1 MSSIPTDPTIIL
13 SDLHLGHRASKIHDP
28 AQLSPILKEA
38 STVVFNGDTAEMRT
52 PADRLIG
59 RRLAADLARVCHS
72 IGCRSVFLNGNHDPV
87 ISKIDH
93 LDLMDGRA
101 LVTHGDI
108 LFLGVAPWSKKALAY
123 RKIHLRALAQLGPDA
138 LMNFE
143 KRLLATKRTS
153 IKLQLM
159 EHAVSRSGSIPPG
172 IRLLMQQLWPP
183 HRILMILQAW
193 LETPA
198 LAGQLT
204 ELFRPAARYILIGH
218 THYPGHWR
226 HRQVNIVNT
235 GSFVLHFGAL
245 AAILNGASLELRKV
259 QEKKGNFILGKTVA
273 RFHEAQAVAPE
284 LA

>member
-38 STVVFNGDTAEMRT
+38 GTVIFNGDTAEMRT
-52 PADRLIG
+52 STDRPIG
-59 RRLAADLARVCHS
+59 RRLAAELARVCHS
-72 IGCRSVFLNGNHDPV
+72 IGCRSIFINGNHDPV
-87 ISKIDH
+87 ISRIDH
-93 LDLMDGRA
+93 LDLMGGRA

-123 RKIHLRALAQLGPDA
+123 RKIHLRALAHLGPDA

-153 IKLQLM
+153 IKLQLL
-159 EHAVSRSGSIPPG
+159 EHVVSRSGTIPPG
-172 IRLLMQQLWPP
+172 IRLLLHQLWPP
-183 HRILMILQAW
+183 HRIFMILQAW

-204 ELFRPAARYILIGH
+204 ELFRPAARYVLIGH
-218 THYPGHWR
+218 THFPGHWR
-226 HRQVNIVNT
+226 HRQVIVINT

-245 AAILNGASLELRKV
+245 AAVIDGASLKIRKV
-259 QEKKGNFILGKTVA
+259 QEQKGSFVLGKTVA
-273 RFHEAQAVAPE
+273 QFREPQTVAPE